1 MNKGQYAGML
11 KEIGDAHKQ
20 GCDVSAYI
28 AEYRKRYKYAY
39 IYNDAVIKML
49 LGIPENES
57 IAVDFFNAALHLYG
71 SNCIEHLTFVNKELP
86 GTFSK
91 STVSDIV
98 AEDQRTD
105 RIVLEVQ
112 HIEDESFNSR
122 LVYYTSKHTV
132 ASLSRGRPYNLKNL
146 NLISLQMFVGFPE
159 WENYLHTIRLKNQ
172 DNEEFYKK
180 QTITLVEVPKFLKGG
195 FESDNSRFAQWLRVF
210 DGLNNE
216 RPVPVPEGS
225 QFALLQKKAE
235 LSKFTEEFLV
245 SEAMKMSDREYELY
259 VEKKHAR
266 AEGLEEGRAEG
277 RAEGLEIG
285 REEGRAEGLEEGR
298 AEGRTEGADAKA
310 REMAGKMLIKDKP
323 IEEIIEFTG
332 LTESDILTIKATL
345 S

>member
-11 KEIGDAHKQ
+11 KEIFEIHKQ
-20 GCDVSAYI
+20 GGDVSACI
-28 AEYRKRYKYAY
+28 AKYQERYKYVY
-39 IYNDAVIKML
+39 IYNDAVIKLL
-49 LGIPENES
+49 LGVPENEP

-71 SNCIEHLTFVNKELP
+71 SDCIEHLTFVNTELP
-86 GTFSK
+86 GAFTK
-91 STVSDIV
+91 GTVSDIV

-112 HIEDESFNSR
+112 HIDDEAFNGR

-132 ASLSRGRPYNLKNL
+132 AGLSKGQFYNLKSL

-159 WENYLHTIRLKNQ
+159 WKNYLHTIRLKNQ
-172 DNEEFYKK
+172 DNEIFYKK

-216 RPVPVPEGS
+216 CPVPVPEGS
-225 QFALLQKKAE
+225 QYALLQKKAE

-245 SEAMKMSDREYELY
+245 SEAKKMSDREYELY

-266 AEGLEEGRAEG
+266 AEGLAEGRAEG
-277 RAEGLEIG
+277 RAEGLA
-285 REEGRAEGLEEGR
+285 EGRAEGI
-298 AEGRTEGADAKA
+298 AEGRKETRSEERNQTAIDMLADG
-310 REMAGKMLIKDKP
+310 EP
-323 IEEIIEFTG
+323 IEKIVKYSRLSEDEVIKLRDSG
-332 LTESDILTIKATL
+332 LESGTK
-345 S
+345 

>member
-1 MNKGQYAGML
+1 MNKEQYAGML
-11 KEIGDAHKQ
+11 KEICDTHKQ
-20 GCDVSAYI
+20 GGDVSACI
-28 AEYRKRYKYAY
+28 EKYRERYKYVY
-39 IYNDAVIKML
+39 IYNDAVIKLL
-49 LGIPENES
+49 LGAPENES

-86 GTFSK
+86 GAITK
-91 STVSDIV
+91 STFSDIV

-122 LVYYTSKHTV
+122 LVYYASKHTV
-132 ASLSRGRPYNLKNL
+132 ASLAKGHPYNLKSL

-159 WENYLHTIRLKNQ
+159 WKNYVHTIRLKNQ

-195 FESDNSRFAQWLRVF
+195 FEADNSQFAQWLRVF

-216 RPVPVPEGS
+216 RPVPVPAGS

-235 LSKFTEEFLV
+235 WSKFTEAFLV
-245 SEAMKMSDREYELY
+245 SEARKMSDREYELY

-277 RAEGLEIG
+277 RAEGSKET
-285 REEGRAEGLEEGR
+285 RSEERRKTAVDMLAEGE
-298 AEGRTEGADAKA
+298 
-310 REMAGKMLIKDKP
+310 P
-323 IEEIIEFTG
+323 IEKVVKYSRLSEDEVFA
-332 LTESDILTIKATL
+332 IKASL
-345 S
+345 EH

>member
-1 MNKGQYAGML
+1 MNKEQYAGML
-11 KEIGDAHKQ
+11 KDICDTHKQ
-20 GCDVSAYI
+20 GGDVSACI
-28 AEYRKRYKYAY
+28 AKYKERYKYVY
-39 IYNDAVIKML
+39 IYNDAVIKLL
-49 LGIPENES
+49 LGVPENES

-71 SNCIEHLTFVNKELP
+71 SDCIEHLTFVNKELP
-86 GTFSK
+86 GTITK
-91 STVSDIV
+91 SSFSDIV

-122 LVYYTSKHTV
+122 LVYYASKHTV
-132 ASLSRGRPYNLKNL
+132 ASLTKGHPYNLKSL

-159 WENYLHTIRLKNQ
+159 WKNYVHTIRLKNQ

-195 FESDNSRFAQWLRVF
+195 YEADNSQFAQWLRVF

-216 RPVPVPEGS
+216 HPVPVPEGS
-225 QFALLQKKAE
+225 LFALLQKKAE

-277 RAEGLEIG
+277 RAEGLDIG
-285 REEGRAEGLEEGR
+285 REEG
-298 AEGRTEGADAKA
+298 ADNKA
-310 REMAGKMLIKDKP
+310 REMAAEMLAEGDSVEKVVRISK
-323 IEEIIEFTG
+323 
-332 LTESDILTIKATL
+332 LTETDVLAIKATL
-345 S
+345 EH

>member
-11 KEIGDAHKQ
+11 REIGDAHKQ
-20 GCDVSAYI
+20 GGDVSACI
-28 AEYRKRYKYAY
+28 AEYRKRYKYVY

-86 GTFSK
+86 GTFTK

-146 NLISLQMFVGFPE
+146 ISLQMFVGFPE

-180 QTITLVEVPKFLKGG
+180 QTITLVEVPKFLKDG

-277 RAEGLEIG
+277 RAEG
-285 REEGRAEGLEEGR
+285 REEGR

>member
-1 MNKGQYAGML
+1 M
-11 KEIGDAHKQ
+11 
-20 GCDVSAYI
+20 
-28 AEYRKRYKYAY
+28 
-39 IYNDAVIKML
+39 
-49 LGIPENES
+49 
-57 IAVDFFNAALHLYG
+57 
-71 SNCIEHLTFVNKELP
+71 
-86 GTFSK
+86 
-91 STVSDIV
+91 

-122 LVYYTSKHTV
+122 LVYYTSKHSV
-132 ASLSRGRPYNLKNL
+132 ASLSRGRPCNLKNL
-146 NLISLQMFVGFPE
+146 DLVSLQMFVGFPE

-216 RPVPVPEGS
+216 RPVHVPEGS

-266 AEGLEEGRAEG
+266 AEG
-277 RAEGLEIG
+277 
-285 REEGRAEGLEEGR
+285 
-298 AEGRTEGADAKA
+298 ADAKA
-310 REMAGKMLIKDKP
+310 REMALAMLMDNEP
-323 IEEIIEFTG
+323 IEKIVKYSG
-332 LTESDILTIKATL
+332 LSEKDTL
-345 S
+345 ELRRLQTDPSKK

>member
-11 KEIGDAHKQ
+11 REIGDARKQ
-20 GCDVSAYI
+20 GGDVSACI
-28 AEYRKRYKYAY
+28 AEYRKRYKYVY

-159 WENYLHTIRLKNQ
+159 WENYLHTIRL
-172 DNEEFYKK
+172 
-180 QTITLVEVPKFLKGG
+180 
-195 FESDNSRFAQWLRVF
+195 
-210 DGLNNE
+210 
-216 RPVPVPEGS
+216 
-225 QFALLQKKAE
+225 
-235 LSKFTEEFLV
+235 
-245 SEAMKMSDREYELY
+245 
-259 VEKKHAR
+259 
-266 AEGLEEGRAEG
+266 
-277 RAEGLEIG
+277 
-285 REEGRAEGLEEGR
+285 
-298 AEGRTEGADAKA
+298 
-310 REMAGKMLIKDKP
+310 
-323 IEEIIEFTG
+323 
-332 LTESDILTIKATL
+332 
-345 S
+345 

>member
-11 KEIGDAHKQ
+11 REIGDARKQ
-20 GCDVSAYI
+20 GGDVSACI
-28 AEYRKRYKYAY
+28 AEYRKRYKYVY

-71 SNCIEHLTFVNKELP
+71 SNCIEHLTFVNTELP
-86 GTFSK
+86 GTFTK

-266 AEGLEEGRAEG
+266 AEGLEEGRVK
-277 RAEGLEIG
+277 GLEIG
-285 REEGRAEGLEEGR
+285 REEGRAEGR
-298 AEGRTEGADAKA
+298 AEGADAKA
-310 REMAGKMLIKDKP
+310 REMALAMLMDNEP
-323 IEEIIEFTG
+323 IEKIVKYSGLSEKEILELRRLQTVPS
-332 LTESDILTIKATL
+332 ER
-345 S
+345 

>member
-1 MNKGQYAGML
+1 
-11 KEIGDAHKQ
+11 
-20 GCDVSAYI
+20 
-28 AEYRKRYKYAY
+28 
-39 IYNDAVIKML
+39 
-49 LGIPENES
+49 
-57 IAVDFFNAALHLYG
+57 
-71 SNCIEHLTFVNKELP
+71 
-86 GTFSK
+86 
-91 STVSDIV
+91 
-98 AEDQRTD
+98 
-105 RIVLEVQ
+105 
-112 HIEDESFNSR
+112 
-122 LVYYTSKHTV
+122 
-132 ASLSRGRPYNLKNL
+132 
-146 NLISLQMFVGFPE
+146 MFVGFPE
-159 WENYLHTIRLKNQ
+159 WKNYVHTIRLKNQ

-277 RAEGLEIG
+277 RAEG
-285 REEGRAEGLEEGR
+285 
-298 AEGRTEGADAKA
+298 RTEGADAKA

>member
-1 MNKGQYAGML
+1 M
-11 KEIGDAHKQ
+11 
-20 GCDVSAYI
+20 
-28 AEYRKRYKYAY
+28 
-39 IYNDAVIKML
+39 
-49 LGIPENES
+49 
-57 IAVDFFNAALHLYG
+57 
-71 SNCIEHLTFVNKELP
+71 
-86 GTFSK
+86 
-91 STVSDIV
+91 

-266 AEGLEEGRAEG
+266 AEGLEEGRAKG
-277 RAEGLEIG
+277 RA
-285 REEGRAEGLEEGR
+285 
-298 AEGRTEGADAKA
+298 EGADAKA

-323 IEEIIEFTG
+323 IDEIIEFTG
-332 LTESDILTIKATL
+332 LAESDIFAIKATL